1 MPAPIRKPSVQVL
14 LVEDSRNDAD
24 LMVEEL
30 GKSTLSVRIAVV
42 EDGEEAIDY
51 LRRQGRHA
59 GAARPDMILLD
70 LHLPR
75 KNGHEV
81 LAEIKED
88 DELRLIPVILM
99 TSAASDEPIRIAYDL
114 HANCCVRKPADLDEF
129 AVAVQKSE
137 HFWTHVA
144 SRLRGQ
150 SATE

>member
-1 MPAPIRKPSVQVL
+1 MLDPPRKPAVEVL
-14 LVEDSRNDAD
+14 LVEDNRSDSD

-30 GKSTLSVRIAVV
+30 GKSPLGVRIAVV

-51 LRRQGRHA
+51 LRRRGQHA
-59 GAARPDMILLD
+59 QATRPDLVLLD

-75 KNGHEV
+75 KSGHEV

-88 DELRLIPVILM
+88 DDLRLIPVIIL
-99 TSAASDEPIRIAYDL
+99 TSAASDEPIQHAYDL

-129 AVAVQKSE
+129 AVAIGKIE

-144 SRLRGQ
+144 SRLRRAS
-150 SATE
+150 SA